1 MKEGFGQK
9 LLKGLFLFYLAVL
22 TWIIVFKM
30 SFSLSE
36 IQGVREINFIP
47 FHASVVVNGKIDIS
61 EMLQNML
68 AFAPFGIYAGV
79 LWKKWSIKEK
89 VFAFFAVSCIYEIVQ
104 YILAVGRTDVTDII
118 NNTLGGMLGLIIYG
132 ILRKICR
139 TERRTEKF
147 IAVCAGVFTIFMTGF
162 LVLILIVNH

>member
-1 MKEGFGQK
+1 MRKDFRQK

-36 IQGVREINFIP
+36 IQGVRGINFIP
-47 FHASVVVNGKIDIS
+47 FHASVVVNGKIHIS
-61 EMLQNML
+61 EMIQNML
-68 AFAPFGIYAGV
+68 AFAPFGIYAGI

-89 VFAFFAVSCIYEIVQ
+89 IFAFFAVSFIYEIVQ

-118 NNTLGGMLGLIIYG
+118 NNTLGGTLGLMIYG
-132 ILRKICR
+132 ILRKMCR
-139 TERRTEKF
+139 TEKRTEKF
-147 IAVCAGVFTIFMTGF
+147 ITICAGIVTVLMTGF
-162 LVLILIVNH
+162 VVILICCN